1 MTNASSEF
9 TLGVT
14 TGWQYSSLSDYS
26 FLNWPVEKNWTW
38 TIEVWLNAS
47 ETETD
52 PLTLAKKVYNRPVG
66 FSRGGRLPNFAVK
79 EAENKLRVL
88 LDGVA

>member
-1 MTNASSEF
+1 MTNAASEF

-38 TIEVWLNAS
+38 TIEAWLNAS

-66 FSRGGRLPNFAVK
+66 FARGGRLPNFAVK
-79 EAENKLRVL
+79 EA
-88 LDGVA
+88 